1 MIGKEDIEQLKLIF
15 VTREEC
21 DSNNE
26 DINSKLSHDSTELA
40 LIKQQLN
47 SILWIGKTTL
57 ATVLTGIIGAILAL
71 ILK

>member
-1 MIGKEDIEQLKLIF
+1 MIDKEDYEILDARYVLKKD
-15 VTREEC
+15 C
-21 DSNNE
+21 DSTNDEIRHELSE
-26 DINSKLSHDSTELA
+26 DRTELA

-57 ATVLTGIIGAILAL
+57 ATLLTGIIGAILAM

>member
-1 MIGKEDIEQLKLIF
+1 MIEKDDIEQLKLIF

-21 DSNNE
+21 DSTND
-26 DINSKLSHDSTELA
+26 DINRKLQNDNTELA
-40 LIKQQLN
+40 LIKQLLN